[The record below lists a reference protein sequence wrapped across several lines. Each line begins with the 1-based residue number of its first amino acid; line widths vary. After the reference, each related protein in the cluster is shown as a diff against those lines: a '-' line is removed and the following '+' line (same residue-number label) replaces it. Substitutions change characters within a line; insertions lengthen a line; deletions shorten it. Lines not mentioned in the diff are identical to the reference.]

1 MRGILKV
8 EKIEAL
14 KYIESILFALGRKV
28 SVKEL
33 SFALDIDTNLVEEYI
48 KILTDKYIDSGINI
62 VKLT

>member
-33 SFALDIDTNLVEEYI
+33 SFALDIDVNLVEEY
-48 KILTDKYIDSGINI
+48 
-62 VKLT
+62 VKA